1 MTRKLFIPLCV
12 CLLVLGAEIAPWAQ
26 GGRGGGAGQQAAV
39 DRSVPA
45 DLNPLLAPAP
55 SEMRLV
61 VQHYEQDRQTLDGN
75 YASAGA
81 GLGGGRGRGG
91 RGGAGAAE
99 LQALQVTVPSMSPA
113 RIARL
118 KRLDMNWLDALDRL
132 DTSSMSPAAQVDLQA
147 LRATIQDNLQA
158 LEADTRAIAEIA
170 PLVPFAQTIVD
181 LAEARIRIDEI
192 DSQAAAGQLTEIGRQ
207 IAEIRGRLD
216 RGEVAA
222 GGELV
227 RRAAQAVADL
237 DANLEDW
244 FEFRDGYDPIFTWWM
259 RMPYAE
265 VDDALDEYATYLR
278 EVVAPTRA
286 AASGLQPVSAESIA
300 PAPSAEYDD
309 VPDLE
314 VLVAL
319 PHDELTQIVA
329 RFRAGAGG
337 GRGAPPAGVEYY
349 RDWLRALETLDF
361 DALSRNAQVDYLFIR
376 RLSEMRIE
384 RNGVTLPENPPRKA
398 DDSGIEGPAR
408 GEQGLIW
415 DLQDELIPYTPEE
428 LIALAEAEFA
438 WCDEEMLRASRELG
452 FGEDWKA
459 ALEHVKTMHPP
470 PGGQPQAIKAMLFEA
485 VDYLREH
492 DLLTVPQV
500 ATESFHMIMMSPER
514 QLVNPFFTGGSRISV
529 SYPTD
534 AMTYD
539 QRMQSMRGNNVPFSH
554 ATAHHEMIPGHNLT
568 GYVSRRHGG
577 YRANLG
583 AGTPFFSEGWALY
596 WELMLYARG
605 FNDTPEER
613 IGALFWRMHRCA
625 RIIFS
630 LNFHMGLWS
639 PQEAI
644 DFLVDRV
651 GHERENAIAEVRRSF
666 GTSYSPLY
674 QAAYLLGGLQL
685 RALHADFVG
694 SGRMTEKAFHD
705 EILRQGNMPVA
716 LHRLVLVDEPL
727 TRDMSLDW
735 RFYDQG
741 AGGRR

>member
-1 MTRKLFIPLCV
+1 V
-12 CLLVLGAEIAPWAQ
+12 EIAPWAPD
-26 GGRGGGAGQQAAV
+26 GRGGGAGQQAAV
-39 DRSVPA
+39 DRRVPA

-81 GLGGGRGRGG
+81 GRGGDGRGRGRGG
-91 RGGAGAAE
+91 RGERIGGGAAE
-99 LQALQVTVPSMSPA
+99 PQAPQVTVPSMSRS

-118 KRLDMNWLDALDRL
+118 KRLDRNWLDALDRL
-132 DTSSMSPAAQVDLQA
+132 DPSSMSPAAQADLEA
-147 LRATIQDNLQA
+147 LRATIQDHLQA
-158 LEADTRAIAEIA
+158 LEADTRAIAEVA
-170 PLVPFAQTIVD
+170 PLVPFAQAIVD
-181 LAEARIRIDEI
+181 LAEARIRIEEI

-207 IAEIRGRLD
+207 IAEIRGRLE
-216 RGEVAA
+216 RGDATA
-222 GGELV
+222 SPDLA

-265 VDDALDEYATYLR
+265 VSDALDEYATYLR

-286 AASGLQPVSAESIA
+286 AASGLQPVSAEPIA
-300 PAPSAEYDD
+300 PASPAEYDD

-314 VLVAL
+314 VLVRL
-319 PHDELTQIVA
+319 PHDELTDIVA

-337 GRGAPPAGVEYY
+337 GRGAPPAGVDYY

-384 RNGVTLPENPPRKA
+384 RSGVALPESPPRQT

-408 GEQGLIW
+408 GEQGLIR

-452 FGEDWKA
+452 FGDDWKA

-470 PGGQPQAIKAMLFEA
+470 PGGQPQAIKTMLFEA

-492 DLLTVPQV
+492 ELLTVPQV

-534 AMTYD
+534 TMTYD
-539 QRMQSMRGNNVPFSH
+539 QRMQSMRGNNTPFSH

-583 AGTPFFSEGWALY
+583 AGTPFFGEGWALY
-596 WELMLYARG
+596 WELLFYARG

-685 RALHADFVG
+685 RALHAELVG
-694 SGRMTEKAFHD
+694 SGRMTDKAFHD

-716 LHRLVLVDEPL
+716 LHRLVLIDQPL